1 MKPFSVKDYKDALI
15 VVCTLSVEWKEG
27 LMCRSGESVY

>member
-15 VVCTLSVEWKEG
+15 VVFTLSVERKEG
-27 LMCRSGESVY
+27 LMRFGESVY